1 MDSLTNKQ
9 AQFVMHYLETN
20 NATLSAKRAGY
31 SKKTAHSIGHE
42 NLRKPEIAE
51 FIKGKREELWDV
63 FKQYAL
69 EALERLI
76 SIARDENVPYR
87 VRLEACKEIL
97 DRAGYRPQDRKKYFD
112 DNKAITKEPKEIK
125 DIAYRARQLLMK
137 KSVD

>member
-51 FIKGKREELWDV
+51 LISEKRDELWAT
-63 FKQYAL
+63 FKAHAV
-69 EALERLI
+69 EAQNRLI
-76 SIARDENVPYR
+76 VIARDENAPYR
-87 VRLEACKEIL
+87 VRLDACIAIL

-112 DNKAITKEPKEIK
+112 SNQTSKEPKEIK